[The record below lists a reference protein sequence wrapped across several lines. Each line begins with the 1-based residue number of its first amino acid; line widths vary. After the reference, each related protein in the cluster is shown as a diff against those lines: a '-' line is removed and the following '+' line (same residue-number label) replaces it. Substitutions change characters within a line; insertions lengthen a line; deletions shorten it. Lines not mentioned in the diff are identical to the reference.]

1 MAPETPMSSLSD
13 GVETVRPRCHRSLVI
28 CEIAT
33 SNIFSSSTLASP
45 FSDISAFLNL
55 GPSSLGP
62 PFLPPLQSSFAPNV
76 RPQMSTLD
84 LHVIRFLGEGTSG
97 KVYLVNDELSRAT
110 IALKVVPKEG
120 KNDHVLGV
128 VLKERKIAEKLSD
141 SPWFVGLWASWGD
154 TRNLYIAMIA
164 YPTDLDS
171 EMLICGT
178 IEPNRARFYM
188 AEIIIALTE
197 LHSRGIIHR
206 DVKAPNILIDYEGHI
221 VLADFGLSKDFGL
234 RPTPAERV
242 FQPYWPYLRSDNPTS
257 ETPPRLP
264 EELTFVAWDYRGSE
278 LEMAPEVHLR
288 TPYSFG
294 IDFWSAAVVLYWMLT
309 GRPPFYID
317 DKEVQFING
326 EQSDAKSLTEKIA
339 KDPLSWDPADNVDE
353 TTKDFLDKMMD
364 KDPTKRLMIS
374 YDMLNH
380 PYFIDT
386 NWTLM
391 EQRKVTPPWVPPS
404 GVSHVHEPSSPPF
417 TPGEPF
423 SMDHPDPY
431 PEFNFISQQV
441 VDRLTVRHNAEDHH
455 DYFADE
461 ELLNYWQDDE
471 MSDTITDLDD
481 AEIVRFGSYE
491 DLHGPTGIGPPSSPS
506 DVQTLRSISVNEDTP
521 LKEAWHISVVNE
533 PSARPYG
540 PGPKQWFIAQDLVSL
555 RPFIAEIEVDD
566 PATKPPAH
574 PGLGVQ
580 RSTPSLLKPA
590 VDIPLGHNIY
600 LPPLIPC
607 RRVYQPLEQS
617 MSCTTSSSSSPPQR
631 TKHVINGR
639 GVLFKVKVW
648 MSRLWPP
655 KSRKTDQLKR
665 LSLLG

>member
-1 MAPETPMSSLSD
+1 MAPETPMVITD

-97 KVYLVNDELSRAT
+97 KVYLVNDQLSRAT

-206 DVKAPNILIDYEGHI
+206 DVKAPNILIDYEGHV

-242 FQPYWPYLRSDNPTS
+242 FQPYWPYLRN
-257 ETPPRLP
+257 
-264 EELTFVAWDYRGSE
+264 G
-278 LEMAPEVHLR
+278 PEVHLR

-353 TTKDFLDKMMD
+353 TTKDFLDKVISD
-364 KDPTKRLMIS
+364 DGQDPTKRLMIS
-374 YDMLNH
+374 YAMLNH

-386 NWTLM
+386 N
-391 EQRKVTPPWVPPS
+391 PSWVPPS
-404 GVSHVHEPSSPPF
+404 GLSSF

-441 VDRLTVRHNAEDHH
+441 VDRFTVRHNAEDHH

-521 LKEAWHISVVNE
+521 LKEAWDISVVNE

-590 VDIPLGHNIY
+590 VDIPL
-600 LPPLIPC
+600 
-607 RRVYQPLEQS
+607 PLEQS